1 MTKNNELNNRIRELR
16 ITYKYTQK
24 ELADTLGIDVSTYAH
39 YEKGDRTPNA
49 HILKKIAELYG
60 LRDDL
65 LGVKL
70 PTERVVVYSEKE
82 LDTLRRELDG
92 CRWISGDYVTNNAQY
107 ERIKKAVEP
116 IFKANDEA
124 FSVPEIDKEYL
135 IPGQK
140 VLSVRLDP
148 EGEYLIRRYFGEV
161 DKCLRA
167 MGDC

>member
-1 MTKNNELNNRIRELR
+1 MTKNNELNKRIRKLR

-39 YEKGDRTPNA
+39 YEKGDRIPSA
-49 HILKKIAELYG
+49 YILKKIAELYG

-65 LGVKL
+65 LGVQL
-70 PTERVVVYSEKE
+70 PIERVVTYDKKDLE
-82 LDTLRRELDG
+82 TLRRELNE
-92 CRWISGDYVTNNAQY
+92 CRWIPGDNIANNAQY
-107 ERIKKAVEP
+107 ERLKKAIEP

-140 VLSVRLDP
+140 VLSVRLNP
-148 EGEYLIRRYFGEV
+148 EGEWLIRRYFEEV
-161 DKCLRA
+161 DKCLKT